1 VTPPG
6 GRYDV
11 IVVGVGTMGA
21 AAAFHLARRGQRVLG
36 LEQFGLVHDRGSM
49 HGQTRI
55 IRLAY
60 HEQPGYVGLLRRAY
74 ELWRELEARTSE
86 PLLEVIGSL
95 SAGPEDGAV
104 VSGSLLA
111 CRQHGLEH
119 ELLSTSEL
127 SSRYPAYAP
136 PDGTVAVLQPDGG
149 FLWAERCV
157 QAHGDA
163 ARAEGAEL
171 RLGERVLDW
180 KGLPGGGVSVRT
192 DRGTYE
198 AGRLVLCPGAWADE
212 LMQLPVEGLLTV
224 TRQVV
229 AWFDT
234 HRSAMFDPQSFPVF
248 VIESDGRDH
257 YGFPEVGRPGV
268 KVGRMNHPGRVVDPD
283 SFERAVTSGE
293 LEVLRGFVAEWFPAG
308 AGEALDT
315 VACMFTNTPDRH
327 FLVDLHPTEP
337 DVVIGSVCSGHGF
350 KFASVVGEILAELVI
365 DGSTRHEIGFL
376 RLDRFLTHR

>member
-1 VTPPG
+1 MKPPG

-21 AAAFHLARRGQRVLG
+21 AVAFHLARRGQRVLG

-86 PLLEVIGSL
+86 RLLEVIGSL

-119 ELLSTSEL
+119 ELLSTSGL
-127 SSRYPAYAP
+127 SSRFPAYAP
-136 PDGTVAVLQPDGG
+136 PEGTVAVLQPDGG

-171 RLGERVLDW
+171 RLDERVLDW
-180 KGLPGGGVSVRT
+180 KSLPGGGVSVRT
-192 DRGTYE
+192 DRGNYE
-198 AGRLVLCPGAWADE
+198 AGRLVLCPGAWAGE
-212 LMQLPVEGLLTV
+212 LMQLPVEGLLGP

-229 AWFDT
+229 AWFET
-234 HRSAMFDPQSFPVF
+234 SRSPAFAPQSFPVF
-248 VIESDGRDH
+248 VIESGGRDH
-257 YGFPEVGRPGV
+257 YGFPEVGRAGF
-268 KVGRMNHPGRVVDPD
+268 KVGRMNHPGGVVDPD
-283 SFERAVTSGE
+283 ALERAVMSSE
-293 LEVLRGFVAEWFPAG
+293 LDVLRAFVAEWFPAG
-308 AGEALDT
+308 SGEVLAA

-327 FLVDLHPTEP
+327 FLIDIHPVEP
-337 DVVIGSVCSGHGF
+337 DVVIGSACSGHGF
-350 KFASVVGEILAELVI
+350 KFAPVVGEILADLAIE
-365 DGSTRHEIGFL
+365 GSTSHDIEFL
-376 RLDRFLTHR
+376 RLRRFSK